1 MARKT
6 KEITI
11 QGDPTTNRDAGKM
24 FVLTEM
30 AAFVA
35 EDWALRCF
43 LALAKSNTDI
53 PASMMSSGMAGLVAL
68 GTAIGLQGL
77 AGLDY
82 REAKPLLDDM
92 MACVQMAPD
101 PSRPTM
107 LLSGPQMMSQ
117 IEEVSTIITLRE
129 AVIELHTGFS
139 VAAALSQMQ
148 GAMLAA
154 AQNSSDTPTSGT

>member
-6 KEITI
+6 ATVPIV
-11 QGDPTTNRDAGKM
+11 GGRDDGKV
-24 FVLTEM
+24 FQLTEM
-30 AAFVA
+30 GAFEA

-82 REAKPLLDDM
+82 REAKPLLDQM
-92 MACVQMAPD
+92 MTCVQLVPD
-101 PSRPTM
+101 PSRPQVM
-107 LLSGPQMMSQ
+107 IGGPQLYTQ
-117 IEEVSTIITLRE
+117 IEDVSTIITLRE
-129 AVIELHTGFS
+129 AIIELHTGFS

-148 GAMLAA
+148 TAMQAT
-154 AQNSSDTPTSGT
+154 AQTSSDIQT